1 MRSDDFDGMTLRLAD
16 QGDRR
21 WAIRGVLASG
31 IALVASE
38 PDVDLIEAQ
47 KRCKH
52 ASRAEVTRLIKKA
65 AKRYNQSPK
74 AMLRVATCESNLD
87 PCAVNQRGKSYGL
100 FQFIKST
107 WKSTPYGNK
116 NIFDAKAN
124 AMAAGWMWKQGR
136 KNEWVCK

>member
-1 MRSDDFDGMTLRLAD
+1 MRSDDFDGAALRLD
-16 QGDRR
+16 EQGNRR
-21 WAIRGVLASG
+21 WAIRGVVASG
-31 IALVASE
+31 IALAAGE
-38 PDVDLIEAQ
+38 PALDEIEAN
-47 KRCKH
+47 KRCHHK
-52 ASRAEVTRLIKKA
+52 SRKEVKRIIKKA
-65 AKRYNQSPK
+65 AKKYKQSPK

-87 PCAVNQRGKSYGL
+87 PCAVNKRGKSYGL

-107 WKSTPYGNK
+107 WKSTPYGHK

>member
-1 MRSDDFDGMTLRLAD
+1 MRSDDFDGMTARLAA

-21 WAIRGVLASG
+21 WAIRGVVAG
-31 IALVASE
+31 GVALVAPE
-38 PDVDLIEAQ
+38 ADLAETEAA

-52 ASRAEVTRLIKKA
+52 MSEAEVTRIIKRA
-65 AKRYNQSPK
+65 AKKYNQSSK
-74 AMLRVATCESNLD
+74 AMLRVAKCESNLD
-87 PCAVNQRGKSYGL
+87 PCAVNERGKSYGL

-124 AMAAGWMWKQGR
+124 ALAAGWMWKQGR
-136 KNEWVCK
+136 KNEWVCQ